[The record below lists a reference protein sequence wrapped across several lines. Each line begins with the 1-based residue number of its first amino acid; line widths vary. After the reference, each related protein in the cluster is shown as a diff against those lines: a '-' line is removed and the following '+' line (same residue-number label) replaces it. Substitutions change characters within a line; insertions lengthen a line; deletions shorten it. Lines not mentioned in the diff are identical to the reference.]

1 MFGSLLSTAFKIAT
15 LPVDVASIGVDVVT
29 GGDGSKKSRTKDSII
44 GDVEGVR
51 DAVADA
57 IESVDY

>member
-1 MFGSLLSTAFKIAT
+1 MFGKLLSKAFKIAT

-29 GGDGSKKSRTKDSII
+29 GDGSKKSRTKDSLV
-44 GDVEGVR
+44 GDVRGVR